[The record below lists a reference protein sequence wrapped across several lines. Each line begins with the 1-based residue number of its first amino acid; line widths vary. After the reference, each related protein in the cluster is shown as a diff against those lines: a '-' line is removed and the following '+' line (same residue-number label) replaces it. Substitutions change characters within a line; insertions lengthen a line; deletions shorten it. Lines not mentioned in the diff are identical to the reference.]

1 MPLPCHPARC
11 PHPSGCM
18 GHARALRRGT
28 GRGRRRRRRSLP
40 RAAHTPRRSGRRR
53 RQGMLPSYHPR
64 PGVQVGCD
72 PVAAALRR
80 EGCNPAHSR
89 VPSLQPYATV
99 APPFPPQQ
107 VDVQSGVAAM
117 GGGMGGGPE
126 LARRYTRALEAS
138 VAEHFPSNGCINCMC
153 HSTESLYRYRTT
165 AIARASDDFYPD
177 RPESHTVPPR
187 SDATAPYNIDAPCA
201 TCPHAC
207 ACTCMH
213 MHMHA
218 HARTA
223 WVRAGPPGQRRVQ
236 LRLHRRDRVAR
247 LGHVPLE
254 ARGRRAARRRTR
266 GETPPPPATRC
277 DAAAAPMHPPRLQ
290 PLCTCPGCSPGAP
303 RLPCDALCRWAAARS
318 T

>member
-1 MPLPCHPARC
+1 M
-11 PHPSGCM
+11 
-18 GHARALRRGT
+18 
-28 GRGRRRRRRSLP
+28 
-40 RAAHTPRRSGRRR
+40 
-53 RQGMLPSYHPR
+53 
-64 PGVQVGCD
+64 
-72 PVAAALRR
+72 
-80 EGCNPAHSR
+80 
-89 VPSLQPYATV
+89 
-99 APPFPPQQ
+99 
-107 VDVQSGVAAM
+107 QSGVAAM

-187 SDATAPYNIDAPCA
+187 SDDTAPYAQCA
-201 TCPHAC
+201 TCPHAH
-207 ACTCMH
+207 TPIMRMH

-218 HARTA
+218 HARM
-223 WVRAGPPGQRRVQ
+223 GHGCVQ
-236 LRLHRRDRVAR
+236 VHLVNVAYNSVFIGEIALPDWDMFHSRHAVAALHA
-247 LGHVPLE
+247 
-254 ARGRRAARRRTR
+254 AARAVRR
-266 GETPPPPATRC
+266 PPPPATRC

-290 PLCTCPGCSPGAP
+290 PLCTLPGCSPGAP